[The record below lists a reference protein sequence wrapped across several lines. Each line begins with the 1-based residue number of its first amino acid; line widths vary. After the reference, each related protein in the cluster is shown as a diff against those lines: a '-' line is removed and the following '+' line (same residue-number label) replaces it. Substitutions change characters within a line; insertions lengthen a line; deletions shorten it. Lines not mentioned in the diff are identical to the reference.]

1 MNRRMRPALRQ
12 RRARTVLHLTA
23 TLALTLAASVLA
35 AATGAAPAFAAKV
48 FIDPGHGGRYS
59 NANLPSLGIYE
70 KNVNLA
76 IALAL
81 RSQLESRGHTVT
93 MARTTDT
100 AVGGVDVPT
109 WKYSGQTDLWSYY
122 ADGTTRYSDGVPRDD
137 LQARCNL
144 ANASGSDIFISI
156 HNNGAASS
164 SANGF
169 EDYASS
175 QDILGTRLS
184 RLVQD
189 RVIAATPL
197 HDRGAGNID
206 FYVLK
211 WSHMPAILVEGG
223 FLTNPGDRAY
233 VTSWSGR
240 TRLAAAIADGV
251 DEFLAT
257 DPYQPVWPR
266 IAGSDRFGT
275 AVELSKTG
283 WPTSANTV
291 LLATGA
297 NWPDALA
304 SAPLSRKLGAPLLLA
319 TPSALPTST
328 AEEIARL
335 TPDNIVILGGEEAI
349 SSEVASLAASAAGLD
364 ISKVERIAGAS
375 RYDTAAMIARRVGVP
390 ADGQV
395 VVVTGSS
402 PADAVSVAPYAGSR
416 LMPILLVESSS
427 IPTSVAA
434 FRSDNNAAWRSTLAL
449 GGTRVLSDN
458 LLAQLPAPRRIWG
471 YNRYETN
478 VAVLSQ
484 LYSGTTQM
492 LVTNGEA
499 YADNLT
505 AGVLGAKQGKATMLV
520 APRTIDNRTRL
531 FIENNEWRI
540 GSWTMVG
547 GASVVPYLQD
557 WILRKA
563 LL

>member
-1 MNRRMRPALRQ
+1 MRPVQPLG
-12 RRARTVLHLTA
+12 RARIILRLTA
-23 TLALTLAASVLA
+23 SLALVFATALVA
-35 AATGAAPAFAAKV
+35 AALDATPAYAARV

-81 RSQLESRGHTVT
+81 RNQLESRGHTVT
-93 MARTTDT
+93 LARTTDT
-100 AVGGVDVPT
+100 AVGSVDVPT
-109 WKYSGQTDLWSYY
+109 WKYSSTTDLWAHY

-144 ANASGSDIFISI
+144 ANASGADIFISI

-189 RVIAATPL
+189 EVIAATPL

-223 FLTNPGDRAY
+223 FLTNPSDRAY

-257 DPYQPVWPR
+257 KPYQPVWPR
-266 IAGSDRFGT
+266 ISGSDRFGT
-275 AVELSKTG
+275 AVAVSKTG
-283 WPTSANTV
+283 WPTGANTV
-291 LLATGA
+291 LLATGS

-319 TPSALPTST
+319 SPSMLPTST

-335 TPDNIVILGGEEAI
+335 TPDSIVILGGQDAV
-349 SSEVASLAASAAGLD
+349 SSEVASAAAVAAGID
-364 ISKVERIAGAS
+364 ASKVERIAGVS
-375 RYDTAAMIARRVGVP
+375 RYDTASLIAQRVGVP
-390 ADGQV
+390 ASGQV
-395 VVVTGSS
+395 VVVTGSN

-416 LMPILLVESSS
+416 LIPILLVQSSS

-434 FRSDNNAAWRSTLAL
+434 FRADNNAAWRSTIAL
-449 GGTRVLSDN
+449 GGTKVLTDN
-458 LLAQLPAPRRIWG
+458 LLAQLPAARRIWG

-484 LYSGTTQM
+484 LYTGKTQM
-492 LVTNGEA
+492 LVSNGEA

-540 GSWTMVG
+540 GSWTIVG
-547 GASVVPYLQD
+547 GSSVVPYLQD